1 MNILFWYTLP
11 MTRKQKYTFL
21 SDILWKIQ
29 IDQNERDLYILALEI
44 LSDDEFEIFYNKIIL
59 QIENDDQFHT
69 NIHRK
74 TIAPLS
80 SNII

>member
-1 MNILFWYTLP
+1 